1 MCIMFDDTPTVLY
14 CTNLAVG
21 MNVLRRGFKL
31 TAALTAGTTA
41 TAWLV
46 YRRERSAV
54 PAGSELVRAKSAPPQ
69 TTHLKRLAT
78 DNLMGGF
85 DAYYLAA
92 TWFYDKP
99 LDAAAI
105 KATLEAAVTAMPA
118 LAGRRTSDGI
128 VLSNKGARFSVCE
141 EHAGS
146 ARDWARADDEV
157 VAAPGVRS
165 FVDTPSSCSGGEQ
178 PLFTVRVTNFADGT
192 SAIGIAAPHSLMDG
206 QSYMSVVVVGS
217 GNSEAPP
224 AAIAGATIGG
234 GVPPERPTTPSVR
247 NWFERRADA
256 AAPSPAAAAAATTG
270 DTVPAEK
277 KAKPST
283 VTIFNKH
290 TQQDVITYPSKHTVE
305 DPAWVVI
312 TEPAS
317 KGKATRYLCVRC
329 WKSFSGSVARVV
341 SHGLRISG
349 EQVAVCAYSPT
360 DRHAARSHQHTP
372 PHVDATLAP
381 TPRGP
386 ASMRCGRIE
395 PSPSRSTRRSH
406 RPHTD
411 PRPRG
416 RTHRA
421 VRISRSSTPRANTRG
436 CGPLIKAAGAARG
449 WAVGFTCVRGPRGS
463 AHTQRRP
470 MSARRAPAHARQ
482 DVRGGNR
489 ETQTT
494 TPVLAREWQEY
505 RKGEG
510 WRRVRWA
517 VVSRKRL
524 QRLQSHEVA
533 SHVAI

>member
-1 MCIMFDDTPTVLY
+1 MFDDTPTVY

-206 QSYMSVVVVGS
+206 QSYMSVVSALAAAHAQQGRFDGVSVPDFDAATVWEKATSELDITNEPTLPVSYRLLTWIEPLWALGMKRLDSLIPQAKVHLSFDELTELKTAVGKTLKGS
-217 GNSEAPP
+217 GSSKVSLTTNEALSAAFFLALADEPTGPFPTPNPP
-224 AAIAGATIGG
+224 PKVRMVVNVQGKGLFAGVTNVAGNFSWM
-234 GVPPERPTTPSVR
+234 EWMDTPKLPKEMTSMA
-247 NWFERRADA
+247 EA
-256 AAPSPAAAAAATTG
+256 AAFFVDLGAKWRDEAKCAACVDDMARFFR
-270 DTVPAEK
+270 
-277 KAKPST
+277 
-283 VTIFNKH
+283 I
-290 TQQDVITYPSKHTVE
+290 QDIKGYLWDQTDSVE
-305 DPAWVVI
+305 NTLFVNNQSGWPTAQI
-312 TEPAS
+312 
-317 KGKATRYLCVRC
+317 
-329 WKSFSGSVARVV
+329 SFGAGPPIGYQPW
-341 SHGLRISG
+341 H
-349 EQVAVCAYSPT
+349 
-360 DRHAARSHQHTP
+360 SHQHLHIVAAPEPPVEASSWSSKKRQRLAGGVDVYLPKDFSPLLGTP
-372 PHVDATLAP
+372 AFKQKL
-381 TPRGP
+381 
-386 ASMRCGRIE
+386 
-395 PSPSRSTRRSH
+395 
-406 RPHTD
+406 
-411 PRPRG
+411 
-416 RTHRA
+416 
-421 VRISRSSTPRANTRG
+421 
-436 CGPLIKAAGAARG
+436 L
-449 WAVGFTCVRGPRGS
+449 
-463 AHTQRRP
+463 
-470 MSARRAPAHARQ
+470 
-482 DVRGGNR
+482 
-489 ETQTT
+489 
-494 TPVLAREWQEY
+494 Y
-505 RKGEG
+505 G
-510 WRRVRWA
+510 WRDG
-517 VVSRKRL
+517 K
-524 QRLQSHEVA
+524 
-533 SHVAI
+533 